1 MGVLNRMKIN
11 VKLVASFL
19 LIALLMVA
27 VAGVGVI
34 NIRSLNQNLERLYQ
48 QSTLPIQYVGKADS
62 LLNQISAEVLR
73 LLYTRENPPDIDAR
87 VQAAFAEIEELMV
100 LYGETLET
108 EEELKQLN
116 RFNESLTAYQSM
128 YAALYENLRMRE
140 ITIALEIM
148 RSGTATQEALQAS
161 MGEIIIHSQELAEQL
176 NQEAA
181 ATYTRSM
188 NWMAGTIVAGV
199 ILAVALGLVL
209 ARSISRPLAEVAR
222 VSQQVSG
229 EDLPALSAALDRLAR
244 GDLAC
249 SLEFQARPVEMKRGD
264 EIGQLA
270 SEFNSMIASL
280 QESGEAYARMTTSL
294 NRLVGQVAMSAT
306 NLDQA
311 SRELSQA
318 AGQSGQAAA
327 QISATIQQVARG
339 ASQQSEAVT
348 NTVVSVDK
356 MGRAIQRVAA
366 GAQEQA
372 AAVEQASQVTTRLTE
387 AIGQVFEQAEAQ
399 VAGAESTAQA
409 AQESAQVI
417 NATVRG
423 MENIKVQ
430 VDLSARKV
438 QEMGKRSD
446 QIGVIV
452 ETIDDIAS
460 QTNLLALNA
469 AIEAARAGEH
479 GKGFAVVADEVR
491 KLAEKSAQATKEI
504 AVLIKGIQETVSE
517 AVGAMEAG
525 AGEVENGVA
534 LARRSGQSLEGILS
548 AAEDSWLS
556 GEASAAAARQMSALA
571 EELSAAMRQVLE
583 IVKENQ
589 SATREMSAGS
599 DEMSRQIEDIAS
611 VSEENSAAV
620 EEVSAS
626 AEEMSAQV
634 QEVTASAQS
643 LEEMA
648 RLLLALTAQFHLQ
661 EGLEIKL
668 EAPKPAPYFGP
679 DRRRSIID
687 RVRAGEL
694 VN

>member
-1 MGVLNRMKIN
+1 MGVFNRMKIS
-11 VKLVASFL
+11 VKLVISFL
-19 LIALLMVA
+19 FIALLMVA
-27 VAGVGVI
+27 VAGVGVL
-34 NIRSLNQNLERLYQ
+34 NMRSLNQNLERMYQ
-48 QSTLPIQYVGKADS
+48 QSTLPIQYVGRADS

-73 LLYTRENPPDIDAR
+73 LVYSRENPPDIDAR
-87 VQAAFAEIEELMV
+87 VQAAFSEIEGLMA

-108 EEELKQLN
+108 ADEEAQLK
-116 RFNESLTAYQSM
+116 RFNESLAAYQSM
-128 YAALYENLRMRE
+128 YAALYEKLRARE
-140 ITIALEIM
+140 MTVALEIM

-161 MGEIIIHSQELAEQL
+161 MNEIIVHSQEVAEVL

-181 ATYTRSM
+181 ATYTQSLR
-188 NWMAGTIVAGV
+188 WVAGTIVVGV
-199 ILAVALGLVL
+199 FLAVALGLFL
-209 ARSISRPLAEVAR
+209 ARSIARPLAEVAH

-249 SLEFQARPVEMKRGD
+249 SLEIHARPVEVQRGD

-270 SEFNSMIASL
+270 GEFNSMIASL
-280 QESGEAYARMTTSL
+280 QESGEAYARMTGSL
-294 NRLVGQVAMSAT
+294 NRLVGQVAQSAN
-306 NLDQA
+306 NLDAA
-311 SRELSQA
+311 SRELSLA
-318 AGQSGQAAA
+318 AGQSGQAAG

-356 MGRAIQRVAA
+356 MSRAIQRVAS
-366 GAQEQA
+366 GAQEQS
-372 AAVEQASQVTTRLTE
+372 AAVVQASQVTARLTD

-409 AQESAQVI
+409 AQESAEVI
-417 NATVRG
+417 GATVRG

-504 AVLIKGIQETVSE
+504 ALLIKGIQETVSE

-525 AGEVENGVA
+525 AGEVESGVA

-548 AAEDSWLS
+548 AAEGSRQS
-556 GEASAAAARQMSALA
+556 GEASAAAARQMSSLA
-571 EELSAAMRQVLE
+571 EELSAAMRSVSE
-583 IVKENQ
+583 IVDANQ

-634 QEVTASAQS
+634 EEVNASAQS

-661 EGLEIKL
+661 EGLEVKL

-687 RVRAGEL
+687 RVRSGEM